1 MSTILLNGP
10 LQSSKPDTPP
20 LSGARVQRKEDIEAL
35 QNPYV
40 GQAIYVVEEGKTYY
54 VRSLKSKV
62 IGGIEVPNA
71 AVDIYSDVFE
81 ELDIESRV
89 YYDAGDEQIH
99 LF

>member
-1 MSTILLNGP
+1 MSVILLNGP

-20 LSGARVQRKEDIEAL
+20 LNGSRVQRKEDIEAL

-40 GQAIYVVEEGKTYY
+40 GQAVYVVEEGKTYY

-71 AVDIYSDVFE
+71 AVDSYSDVFE
-81 ELDIESRV
+81 EIDIESRV
-89 YYDAGDEQIH
+89 YYDEGEEQIH